1 MPLPESIKNDPRYA
15 DFLEELDDYKD
26 LPKEWIGSPIETLIA
41 AENFG
46 KPAEPA
52 ESPQLLIAT
61 CIEFRYALP
70 IPRMYAYVIRR
81 ASGRLN
87 GSEFSI
93 AYVLSRGVKHLAL
106 IGHND
111 CGMTKVAENAPAMV
125 RTLIE
130 QGWNKERAHEY
141 ITYQAARHSI
151 SNELTAL
158 EAEYRRLKR
167 LFRKLTIAPLF
178 VCLADTRLYLPKWY
192 HKYSGDAPIGT
203 EEGVLDED
211 LLTLV

>member
-15 DFLEELDDYKD
+15 DYLEELGDSDA
-26 LPKEWIGSPIETLIA
+26 LPNEWRGSPIETLIA

-87 GSEFSI
+87 GSEFSV

-125 RTLIE
+125 ETLVE
-130 QGWNKERAHEY
+130 QGWNRERAEEY
-141 ITYQAARHSI
+141 ISYHAARHS
-151 SNELTAL
+151 
-158 EAEYRRLKR
+158 
-167 LFRKLTIAPLF
+167 IAPLF

-211 LLTLV
+211 LLSLV